1 MGVRLGDRVGGV
13 DRSVDRLMW
22 DVDVS
27 RLHWVGGLVDV
38 DGLVWDNNWDHGG
51 HGGSDDGA
59 ERGALGG
66 GGTGLVGPG
75 VVGEPAGGDEVLA
88 GGVGG
93 VHIAPLGPGTVHGH
107 TVSLHN
113 SVGVPEGQAATLT
126 PAVDQRGGGLL
137 TGGVLSLAAVSEKG
151 AEEAEEDDVTAVLHG
166 GDIGWQVVVVGCGDV
181 CVWGINIQI
190 SCLYRSVPEFTPN
203 SGFY

>member
-1 MGVRLGDRVGGV
+1 MVVVVVVVSGRV
-13 DRSVDRLMW
+13 DRNYR
-22 DVDVS
+22 
-27 RLHWVGGLVDV
+27 
-38 DGLVWDNNWDHGG
+38 
-51 HGGSDDGA
+51 A